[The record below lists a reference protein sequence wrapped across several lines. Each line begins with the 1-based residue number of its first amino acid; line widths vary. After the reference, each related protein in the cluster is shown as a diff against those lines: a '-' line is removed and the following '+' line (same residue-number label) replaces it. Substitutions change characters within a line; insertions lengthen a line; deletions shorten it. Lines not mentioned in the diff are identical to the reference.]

1 MKSPKHYIQLCKKF
15 YNDLWD
21 LNIEN
26 LSRTKAKLVRDSRII
41 ALALRNFREKNTGF
55 QSIALCYL
63 CLMATVPLVA
73 VCFALTNGFGLSHY
87 LNELLQSR
95 FGSSPEMIDMVL
107 GMSDNIINMAKSGLF
122 GLLSALFFIWLI
134 IWLMIRVERVFNDV
148 WHVSKSRNMFVRLG
162 VDTAILVLI
171 PFVIIAFY
179 AGSVMYYTFLDR
191 LVPNGVWHSAGIRSL
206 LSWVIV
212 GVICIFTFS
221 LMYKFIPAAN
231 VKYKYALKA
240 ALYSGIAFTVLQY
253 VYLETQ
259 VFVTGVNAVY
269 GAVASIPL
277 FMLWLRYG
285 WLVVLYGAQFSY
297 SFQKVYTNDI
307 EQI

>member
-1 MKSPKHYIQLCKKF
+1 MRSPKFYIQVVKKY
-15 YNDLWD
+15 YNDLWS
-21 LNIEN
+21 LNLEN

-41 ALALRNFREKNTGF
+41 VLALRNFREKNTGF

-73 VCFALTNGFGLSHY
+73 VCFALTDGFGLSHY

-95 FGSSPEMIDMVL
+95 FGSSPELVDTVL
-107 GMSDNIINMAKSGLF
+107 GMADNILVMAKSGVF

-148 WHVSKSRNMFVRLG
+148 WHVNKSRNMFVRLG

-179 AGSVMYYTFLDR
+179 SSSVIYVAVLDR
-191 LVPNGVWHSAGIRSL
+191 IVPNGVWHSAGIRSL
-206 LSWVIV
+206 LSWIIV
-212 GVICIFTFS
+212 GAICILTFS
-221 LMYKFIPAAN
+221 LMYKFIPAAR
-231 VKYKYALKA
+231 VKYRYALKA
-240 ALYSGIAFTVLQY
+240 AVYSGIAFTVLQY
-253 VYLETQ
+253 IYFETQ
-259 VFVTGVNAVY
+259 VFVTGINAVY
-269 GAVASIPL
+269 GAVASVPL

-285 WLVVLYGAQFSY
+285 WLIVLYGAQFSY

>member
-1 MKSPKHYIQLCKKF
+1 MRSPKFYIQVVKKY
-15 YNDLWD
+15 YNDLWS
-21 LNIEN
+21 LNLEN

-41 ALALRNFREKNTGF
+41 VLALRNFREKNTGF

-63 CLMATVPLVA
+63 CLMATVPLVS
-73 VCFALTNGFGLSHY
+73 VCFALTDGFGLSHY

-95 FGSSPEMIDMVL
+95 FGSSPELVDTVL
-107 GMSDNIINMAKSGLF
+107 GMADNILVMAKSGVF

-148 WHVSKSRNMFVRLG
+148 WHVNKSRNMLVRLG

-179 AGSVMYYTFLDR
+179 SSSVIYVAVLDR
-191 LVPNGVWHSAGIRSL
+191 IVPNGVWHSAGIRSL
-206 LSWVIV
+206 LSWIIV
-212 GVICIFTFS
+212 GAICILTFS
-221 LMYKFIPAAN
+221 LMYKFIPAAR
-231 VKYKYALKA
+231 VKYRYALKA
-240 ALYSGIAFTVLQY
+240 AVYSGIAFTVLQY
-253 VYLETQ
+253 IYLETQ
-259 VFVTGVNAVY
+259 VFVTGINAVY
-269 GAVASIPL
+269 GAVASVPL

-285 WLVVLYGAQFSY
+285 WLIVLYGAQFSY

>member
-1 MKSPKHYIQLCKKF
+1 MRSPKFYIQVVKKY
-15 YNDLWD
+15 YNDLWS
-21 LNIEN
+21 LNLEN

-41 ALALRNFREKNTGF
+41 VLALRNFREKNTGF

-73 VCFALTNGFGLSHY
+73 VCFALTDGFGLSHY

-95 FGSSPEMIDMVL
+95 FGSSPELVDTVL
-107 GMSDNIINMAKSGLF
+107 GMADNILVMAKSGVF

-148 WHVSKSRNMFVRLG
+148 WHVNKSRNMFVRLG

-179 AGSVMYYTFLDR
+179 SSSVIYVAVLDR
-191 LVPNGVWHSAGIRSL
+191 IVPNGVWHSAGIRSL
-206 LSWVIV
+206 LSWIIV
-212 GVICIFTFS
+212 GAICILTFS
-221 LMYKFIPAAN
+221 LMYKFIPAAR
-231 VKYKYALKA
+231 VKYRYALKA
-240 ALYSGIAFTVLQY
+240 AVYSGIAFTLLQY
-253 VYLETQ
+253 IYLETQ
-259 VFVTGVNAVY
+259 VFVTGINAVY
-269 GAVASIPL
+269 GAVASVPL

-285 WLVVLYGAQFSY
+285 WLIVLYGAQFSY